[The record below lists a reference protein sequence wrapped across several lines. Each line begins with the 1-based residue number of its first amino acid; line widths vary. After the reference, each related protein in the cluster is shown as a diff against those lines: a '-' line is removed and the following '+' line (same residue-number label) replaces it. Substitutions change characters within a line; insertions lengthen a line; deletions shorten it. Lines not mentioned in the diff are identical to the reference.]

1 MSRIFSGWGTIVG
14 LTNVARLSSHFR
26 SEALDWFAT
35 VGAAVLAIGLFAC
48 SVLAAAPHA
57 ESAGVF
63 AGSPQNSVEPMLR
76 IDFWH
81 AASLGVLGCGTLLF
95 GLLFIGAIQRHGL
108 LWFESS
114 SGGLGG
120 GVSGWRISSSIGY
133 LVAAVLFGGMF
144 SALMVHDE
152 NLSKASIPA
161 NSSSAAATAGQT
173 ATQPALPKTDAPT
186 DAKPYAGNTDAKV
199 DSKSKQ
205 SSAAAVPP
213 RSTPAGK

>member
-1 MSRIFSGWGTIVG
+1 MNHLIFVPIALWTWLVLAVVTSATIGFFVGYLIKENDKDWGSDSLVLIAMVAASGFLFCALTLLGHPLLALWSWRILCGWGTVAG

-26 SEALDWFAT
+26 AEALDWFAT
-35 VGAAVLAIGLFAC
+35 LGAAILAIGLFAC
-48 SVLAAAPHA
+48 SVLAAAPHS

-63 AGSPQNSVEPMLR
+63 AGSAQNAVQPMLR

-120 GVSGWRISSSIGY
+120 
-133 LVAAVLFGGMF
+133 
-144 SALMVHDE
+144 
-152 NLSKASIPA
+152 
-161 NSSSAAATAGQT
+161 
-173 ATQPALPKTDAPT
+173 
-186 DAKPYAGNTDAKV
+186 
-199 DSKSKQ
+199 
-205 SSAAAVPP
+205 
-213 RSTPAGK
+213 